1 MKAVYV
7 EEVEKILKYFVC
19 GFKKDEDECEE
30 YHFEGI
36 KTIAEKAFYAPWN
49 VKRVFFD
56 ETLATIKKEAF
67 KDCGELEV
75 FCCGSEGDYN
85 LLKGIEP
92 NELLVS
98 VKDTELQDSEKGE
111 SLGTDS
117 EAQPSDSEQNQEIR
131 EKSETEFSVQTSAF
145 VNCEDLHTVIFPKC
159 DKLKIEKK
167 AFAGCSSLRTV
178 VADVKDIDFTENPF
192 EGCPRELVFV
202 CSKDSAVERFAREN
216 GYRSVYV
223 H

>member
-7 EEVEKILKYFVC
+7 EEVEKTLKYFVF
-19 GFKKDEDECEE
+19 GLKKDENDSDE

-36 KTIAEKAFYAPWN
+36 KAIAERAFCSPWN
-49 VKRVFFD
+49 IKSVFFD
-56 ETLATIKKEAF
+56 ESLTTIKKEAF
-67 KDCGELEV
+67 KDCKDLEL

-98 VKDTELQDSEKGE
+98 VKDTVLQDSEKGE

-145 VNCEDLHTVIFPKC
+145 VNCENLHTVVFPKC
-159 DKLKIEKK
+159 GTLKIEKK
-167 AFAGCSSLRTV
+167 AFSGCESLRTV
-178 VADVKDIDFTENPF
+178 VAFSENIDFTENPF

-216 GYRSVYV
+216 GYRSVCV
-223 H
+223 Q